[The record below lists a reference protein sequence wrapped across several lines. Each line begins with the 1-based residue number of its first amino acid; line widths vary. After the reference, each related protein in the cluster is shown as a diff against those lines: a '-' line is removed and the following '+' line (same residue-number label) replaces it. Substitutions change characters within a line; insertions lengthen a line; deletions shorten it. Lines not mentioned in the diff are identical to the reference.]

1 MFIVDESLGQ
11 TYTIQQKQFNFDQ
24 QSNQTAAF
32 SYNVTV
38 DGYYCV
44 GVAEISSLATDESS
58 NGNFNG
64 RVVFHN
70 IFKGNLP
77 AAERPKLVFY
87 GVMTLVYLLLGVA
100 WLSLCTIHRDQI
112 VTVQHFISAM
122 IAFLVLEM
130 ACEWLFYAYYNNHEI
145 DFLRFKSVDKNVA
158 VTGMARFLLVLTSI
172 LGAARDSLSFFLLL
186 IVSMGYGVVRPTIGS
201 VIRKVQLLTGLHFI
215 FGVLYS
221 VGIVL
226 ILLEMGGT
234 WTLLFIFPLAGT
246 LSAFMSWI
254 LYSLKSTM
262 QYLSER
268 RQTYKFKM
276 FQRLYLILMCAV
288 VAIVGFF
295 FFSSFLLATSD
306 TSDLATTSW
315 EYRWFV
321 LDGSLTLLY
330 FIGTLCITHQSLH
343 PSAMSGD
350 LQGRTCVWRCRTSW
364 QRTKKPMRVNT
375 KCIRLVDLTMNSIR
389 MQSRFDLN
397 ICRIFRTCKKRS
409 SVRRNCRNIQ
419 ATNRISRF
427 RKTISCSMR
436 RTKSRSRPLGHLMMP
451 RAMMPS
457 ENVSSFQKMKT
468 NMRISRS
475 RPSST
480 RLRVAAL
487 AVSNMGNRAKMDQ
500 YHNECIARAST
511 CNGRC
516 GYGIA
521 LLGWRG
527 WCYHGLFKRLRSQ
540 SPGLVSLSACA
551 VECGQIL
558 GLQCMVGSS
567 HLRSGRQSSCR
578 WDSYGCCI

>member
-1 MFIVDESLGQ
+1 MYAGKNTSIDVVFDAGSKGQATTIIYEISEFGNIGKFDPMRQQYGQLYKTYVCSSVAIQHGLCKQDQLGMFIVDESLGQ

-24 QSNQTAAF
+24 QSNQTANF

-44 GVAEISSLATDESS
+44 GVAEVSSLATDELS

-77 AAERPKLVFY
+77 AAEHPKLLFY

-145 DFLRFKSVDKNVA
+145 DFLRFKSVDKNAA

-201 VIRKVQLLTGLHFI
+201 VIRKVQLLTGLHFV

-226 ILLEMGGT
+226 ILLEMGGS

-268 RQTYKFKM
+268 RQTHKFKM

-330 FIGTLCITHQSLH
+330 FIGQNMRL
-343 PSAMSGD
+343 AMSDELATDEEADAGQYEVHTLGGSDDELDQDAVEVRSEHLQD
-350 LQGRTCVWRCRTSW
+350 LSHMQETIQREEELPKYSSNEPYKQVQKDDIVFDAEDQEPIPPTRTSYDASGNDAE
-364 QRTKKPMRVNT
+364 RV
-375 KCIRLVDLTMNSIR
+375 RLQLSEDE
-389 MQSRFDLN
+389 DEY
-397 ICRIFRTCKKRS
+397 
-409 SVRRNCRNIQ
+409 
-419 ATNRISRF
+419 AH
-427 RKTISCSMR
+427 
-436 RTKSRSRPLGHLMMP
+436 KSR
-451 RAMMPS
+451 
-457 ENVSSFQKMKT
+457 
-468 NMRISRS
+468 
-475 RPSST
+475 
-480 RLRVAAL
+480 
-487 AVSNMGNRAKMDQ
+487 
-500 YHNECIARAST
+500 
-511 CNGRC
+511 
-516 GYGIA
+516 
-521 LLGWRG
+521 
-527 WCYHGLFKRLRSQ
+527 
-540 SPGLVSLSACA
+540 
-551 VECGQIL
+551 
-558 GLQCMVGSS
+558 
-567 HLRSGRQSSCR
+567 
-578 WDSYGCCI
+578 

>member
-1 MFIVDESLGQ
+1 MGQ
-11 TYTIQQKQFNFDQ
+11 TYTIQQKQFDFGQ
-24 QSNQTAAF
+24 QLNQSAIF

-44 GVAEISSLATDESS
+44 GVAEVSSLATDESP

-77 AAERPKLVFY
+77 AAEHPKLLFY
-87 GVMTLVYLLLGVA
+87 GVMTLVYLVLGLA

-122 IAFLVLEM
+122 IAFLVFEM

-145 DFLRFKSVDKNVA
+145 DFLRFKSTDKNAA

-186 IVSMGYGVVRPTIGS
+186 IVAMGYGVVRPTIGS

-221 VGIVL
+221 VGIIL
-226 ILLEMGGT
+226 ILLEMGGS

-306 TSDLATTSW
+306 TSDLATTAW

-330 FIGTLCITHQSLH
+330 FVGMLCITHQFSL
-343 PSAMSGD
+343 PFATSGG
-350 LQGRTCVWRCRTSW
+350 LRGKTCVWQCRTNW
-364 QRTKKPMRVNT
+364 QRTRKPMRVNM
-375 KCIRLVDLTMNSIR
+375 KCIRSADLTMNLTKTR
-389 MQSRFDLN
+389 SRSVLN
-397 ICRIFRTCKKRS
+397 TCRIFPICK
-409 SVRRNCRNIQ
+409 RRFSGRKNCRD
-419 ATNRISRF
+419 T
-427 RKTISCSMR
+427 RKTSRIRKSRKTTSCLTQMTR
-436 RTKSRSRPLGHLMMP
+436 SRSRPHGHPMMP
-451 RAMMPS
+451 REMMPR
-457 ENVSSFQKMKT
+457 ENGFSFRTMKT
-468 NMRISRS
+468 IMRRS
-475 RPSST
+475 PDRFSST
-480 RLRVAAL
+480 HYTIQAAAKEYISLCTDPYCAKVIIYPFCFVTSLGPPPATVDAHLASRVL
-487 AVSNMGNRAKMDQ
+487 AGM
-500 YHNECIARAST
+500 
-511 CNGRC
+511 
-516 GYGIA
+516 
-521 LLGWRG
+521 
-527 WCYHGLFKRLRSQ
+527 
-540 SPGLVSLSACA
+540 ACA
-551 VECGQIL
+551 T
-558 GLQCMVGSS
+558 MV
-567 HLRSGRQSSCR
+567 
-578 WDSYGCCI
+578 